1 MKPLRSLLFTPGNRP
16 QMMEKACG
24 SEADG
29 IILDLEDSVPLAEK
43 DIARPMV
50 REALEKFTIGH
61 NLFVRV
67 NGMGTGLTEG
77 DLETGISP
85 SLSGII
91 LPKAESAEEMRELD
105 SLMGK
110 IETERGIQLGSVEI
124 IPLIESTMGVHAV
137 YEILTAVERVG
148 SVIFGGAEEG
158 DLVADL
164 GCIWSPEGTSLL
176 YARSKVI
183 LEARVAGLDFPL
195 DGVYMNLVDAEGI
208 EREAKLARSLGYTGK
223 TVIHPKQIG
232 PVNNV
237 FTPAKEEV
245 DYASE
250 VIEAFKEAEARGSA
264 ATSLRGRMIDYAMVL
279 RAKRVLAL
287 AEAIEAL

>member
-24 SEADG
+24 GGADG
-29 IILDLEDSVPLAEK
+29 IILDLEDSVPLSEK
-43 DIARPMV
+43 ETARPMV
-50 REALEKFTIGH
+50 AEALEKFTGR

-77 DLETGISP
+77 DLEATMSA

-91 LPKAESAEEMRELD
+91 LPKAESAEEMRKLD
-105 SLMGK
+105 GLMER
-110 IETERGIQLGSVEI
+110 IERERGLTVGQVEI
-124 IPLIESTMGVHAV
+124 IPLIESARGVHAV
-137 YEILTAVERVG
+137 YEILTAAARVSSLCFG
-148 SVIFGGAEEG
+148 SAEEG

-164 GCIWSPEGTSLL
+164 GCIWNPEGTSLL
-176 YARSKVI
+176 YARSKVL
-183 LEARVAGLDFPL
+183 LEARAAGIEFPL
-195 DGVYMNLVDAEGI
+195 DGVYMNLVDAEGLV
-208 EREAKLARSLGYTGK
+208 REAKLARTLGYTGK
-223 TVIHPKQIG
+223 TVIHPRQVE
-232 PVNNV
+232 PVNTV

-245 DYASE
+245 VYATE
-250 VIEAFKEAEARGSA
+250 VIEAFKEAEAKGSA
-264 ATSLRGRMIDYAMVL
+264 AISLRGKMIDYAIVV